1 MKSDFLSGDR
11 LKVLIV
17 VILGTFMAAMDS
29 SIVNVSIP
37 SMMTFFHASVED
49 VEWVITSYMLGFAV
63 FMPLTGWFRDRIG
76 NKKLYLWSLGIFT
89 MGSLL
94 CGIAW
99 NLPTL
104 IIARLI
110 QSFGGGA
117 IMPTS
122 MAIIGE
128 HFKQHERG
136 KVLGYWGVGVVIG
149 PAIGPTIGGIL
160 TEYFGWRSIFLINLP
175 IGIFAILYSLKVIKR
190 DLPHLLSKN
199 PFDRWGFISFGS
211 FLTLFLLAV
220 SFAERVGFDSPRII
234 LSLFISLVFF
244 VLFVL
249 IEMKVKNPL
258 LDFQLF
264 KNSDFTKCILITCVR
279 SVGLFGSVFL
289 MPVFFQHVLLKS
301 ETETGMLLFPSSV
314 LLALTLPFAG
324 HLNDKYGPRLLSVT
338 GLVFLSSFMFFYGN
352 LWPGM
357 NSFELIWPTL
367 FRGLGLGLLVA
378 PITATTINAVPK
390 IKIAMASTMSSIVQQ
405 TSASIGIAI
414 LASIYSHR
422 LTSLRNTGMDQ
433 RMAELKALEL
443 SFLVAGLIMASA
455 IYPAFKLPKFNIHKK
470 GNEDESIVL
479 E

>member
-1 MKSDFLSGDR
+1 MKSDFLSGER

-17 VILGTFMAAMDS
+17 VIVGTFMAAMDS

-37 SMMTFFHASVED
+37 PLMTFFQASVED

-76 NKKLYLWSLGIFT
+76 NKNLYLWSLAIFT

-94 CGIAW
+94 CGVAW

-122 MAIIGE
+122 MAIISE
-128 HFKQHERG
+128 YFKQHERG
-136 KVLGYWGVGVVIG
+136 KALGYWGVGVVIG

-160 TEYFGWRSIFLINLP
+160 TENFGWRSIFLINIP
-175 IGIFAILYSLKVIKR
+175 IGIFATIYSFKVIKR

-199 PFDRWGFISFGS
+199 PFDYRGFISFGS
-211 FLTLFLLAV
+211 FLTLFLLAI
-220 SFAERVGFDSPRII
+220 SFAERVGFNSPWII
-234 LSLFISLVFF
+234 LSLFVSLIFF
-244 VLFVL
+244 ALFVL
-249 IEMKVKNPL
+249 IEMRCKNPL

-264 KNSDFTKCILITCVR
+264 KNSNFTKCILITCVR

-289 MPVFFQHVLLKS
+289 MPVFFQHVLLKT
-301 ETETGMLLFPSSV
+301 ETETGMLLFPSSL
-314 LLALTLPFAG
+314 LLAFTMPFAG
-324 HLNDKYGPRLLSVT
+324 HLNDKYGPRLLSVA
-338 GLVFLSSFMFFYGN
+338 GLVLLSSFMFFYYN

-357 NSFELIWPTL
+357 NNFELIWPTL
-367 FRGLGLGLLVA
+367 LRGLGLGLLVA

-390 IKIAMASTMSSIVQQ
+390 IKIGMASTMSSIVQQ

-422 LTSLRNTGMDQ
+422 LTSLRNAGMDQ
-433 RMAELKALEL
+433 RIAELKALEL
-443 SFLVAGLIMASA
+443 SFLVAGLIVVSA
-455 IYPAFKLPKFNIHKK
+455 IYPAFKLPKINIHKK
-470 GNEDESIVL
+470 NIEDESIVL